1 MKIVKSLNWTFQLWY
16 QLFHI
21 IFYFTISGPVPES
34 ENRFEENPVK
44 VEDTVEETVD
54 KLEPANNSESFS
66 SPVKIVRP
74 NLERLESVTKFIE
87 PDTTKVSRK

>member
-1 MKIVKSLNWTFQLWY
+1 MLNLLTELLTLRTTTSY
-16 QLFHI
+16 
-21 IFYFTISGPVPES
+21 YFTISGPVPES

-44 VEDTVEETVD
+44 VEEPVEETVD
-54 KLEPANNSESFS
+54 KLEPANNSECFS